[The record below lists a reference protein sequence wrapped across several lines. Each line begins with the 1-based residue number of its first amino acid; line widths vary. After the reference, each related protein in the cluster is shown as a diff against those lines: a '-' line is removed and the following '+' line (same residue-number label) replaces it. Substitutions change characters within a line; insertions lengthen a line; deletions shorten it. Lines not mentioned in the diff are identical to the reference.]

1 MSKPFPETAIIS
13 ITTHGEIRL
22 NRDIAGADEITYDR
36 AGFANVLPT
45 FEINAN
51 ISKAIIFQLTRGI
64 MK

>member
-13 ITTHGEIRL
+13 ISTHGEIRL

-45 FEINAN
+45 FEINPN
-51 ISKAIIFQLTRGI
+51 IIDFYKFNAVVPGI
-64 MK
+64 